1 MRKNSFYTP
10 RGLEVRSQKNRKC
23 KPSANKSKTSIS
35 HFDQY
40 RKYRTQ
46 LHCTGPYEKAID
58 DFPPHVSRYKNR
70 IDTAY
75 RALTIL
81 WNNGVAPLPGPAA
94 TCLLL
99 FVTSFVIK
107 QTFICNVLT
116 IRPVRH

>member
-46 LHCTGPYEKAID
+46 LHCTGPYEKALD
-58 DFPPHVSRYKNR
+58 DFPPHVSR
-70 IDTAY
+70 
-75 RALTIL
+75 
-81 WNNGVAPLPGPAA
+81 
-94 TCLLL
+94 
-99 FVTSFVIK
+99 
-107 QTFICNVLT
+107 
-116 IRPVRH
+116 